1 MEYKI
6 IHDPLHGTIKLEG
19 IFLDLI
25 ETPELQRLHHI
36 RQLGLAYLV
45 FPGANHTR
53 FSHSLGTYFI
63 ASQIADR
70 LNLPVRDQILVNV
83 AALLHDI
90 GHGPFSHTLEFA
102 YYSQFKKSHT
112 DLTSQL
118 ISGEATLRGRERVNI
133 PSIAQILEHY
143 DVDQARIIELIQGMK
158 IPYGWTLTPW
168 LEGLPPEKP
177 HYLTQI
183 IHGEVDSDQLDYLLR
198 DSYYTGVAYG
208 IIDFPYLLNT
218 LELVNGTLAIDP
230 KGIEAVEGLLVARA
244 LMFSSVYYH
253 HAVRIS
259 EIMLTRAA
267 EETLALS
274 PDIMYMSDWEFLSH
288 LHQGTEYQRDLIN
301 RLQYRQ
307 LFKRAYVAHA
317 DDLDSS
323 EKEVLVELANPEK
336 RRIKE
341 LTLCRKAGIPEG
353 YAFIDVPE
361 RDILLSEPR
370 ISGSGLPVYNGEF
383 RSLADYTPIAAA
395 LQKKKIPPWC
405 VMVSTPARYRDSVKK
420 VCRKVIFT

>member
-1 MEYKI
+1 MEYKV
-6 IHDPLHGTIKLEG
+6 IHDPLHGTVKLEG
-19 IFLDLI
+19 IFLDLL

-53 FSHSLGTYFI
+53 FSHSLGTYYV
-63 ASQIADR
+63 ASQIAHR
-70 LNLPVRDQILVNV
+70 LQLPAEDQTLVNV

-102 YYSQFKKSHT
+102 YYSRFKKSHT

-118 ISGEATLRGRERVNI
+118 IRGENQLEGRDDVRV
-133 PSIAQILEHY
+133 PSLSDILERY
-143 DVDQARIIELIQGMK
+143 DVEEKDVIQLIQGMK
-158 IPYGWTLTPW
+158 TPYGWTLTPW
-168 LEGLPPEKP
+168 LEGIPAEEP

-183 IHGEVDSDQLDYLLR
+183 IHGEVDADQLDYLLR
-198 DSYYTGVAYG
+198 DAYYTGVAYG
-208 IIDFPYLLNT
+208 IIDLPYLLNT
-218 LELVNGTLAIDP
+218 LVLTEKTLAIDP
-230 KGIEAVEGLLVARA
+230 KGVEAVEGLLVARA

-267 EETLALS
+267 EETMTKYPHLMS
-274 PDIMYMSDWEFLSH
+274 MSDWEFLSH
-288 LHQGTEYQRDLIN
+288 LRTGSAYQRDIIN

-307 LFKRAYVAHA
+307 LFKRAYVLYANGSA
-317 DDLDSS
+317 DTESLIELTHPELRE
-323 EKEVLVELANPEK
+323 EKEL
-336 RRIKE
+336 I
-341 LTLCRKAGIPEG
+341 LCRKAGIPEG

-370 ISGSGLPVYNGEF
+370 ISGGGLPVYTGEF
-383 RSLADYTPIAAA
+383 KSLAEYTPVATA
-395 LQKKKIPPWC
+395 LQKKKIPPWR
-405 VMVSTPARYRDSVKK
+405 VMVSTPARYREAVRKISE
-420 VCRKVIFT
+420 KVIFS

>member
-19 IFLDLI
+19 IFLELI
-25 ETPELQRLHHI
+25 ESPELQRLHHI

-63 ASQIADR
+63 ASQIASR
-70 LNLPVRDQILVNV
+70 LSLPAEDQTLVNV

-118 ISGEATLRGRERVNI
+118 ITGDTVLGGREQVNV
-133 PSIAQILEHY
+133 PSIAAILERNE
-143 DVDQARIIELIQGMK
+143 VDQARVTELIHGMK

-168 LEGLPPEKP
+168 LEGLRPEKP

-183 IHGEVDSDQLDYLLR
+183 IHGEVDADQLDYLLR

-208 IIDFPYLLNT
+208 IIDLPYLLNT

-230 KGIEAVEGLLVARA
+230 KGVEAVEGLLVARA

-259 EIMLTRAA
+259 EIMVTRAA
-267 EETLALS
+267 EETLADF
-274 PDIMYMSDWEFLSH
+274 PGIMCMSDWEFLSY
-288 LHQGTEYQRDLIN
+288 LHEGTNYQRDLVN

-307 LFKRAYVAHA
+307 LFKRAYVAYS
-317 DDLDSS
+317 DDLDNYQ
-323 EKEVLVELANPEK
+323 KETLVELADPQK
-336 RRIKE
+336 RKEKE
-341 LTLCRKAGIPEG
+341 LTLCRKAGIKEG

-370 ISGSGLPVYNGEF
+370 ISGSGLPVYDGDF
-383 RSLADYTPIAAA
+383 RSLADYTPIATA
-395 LQKKKIPPWC
+395 LQKKKIPPWR
-405 VMVSTPARYRDSVKK
+405 VMVSAPARHREAVKR
-420 VCRKVIFT
+420 VCEKVIFT